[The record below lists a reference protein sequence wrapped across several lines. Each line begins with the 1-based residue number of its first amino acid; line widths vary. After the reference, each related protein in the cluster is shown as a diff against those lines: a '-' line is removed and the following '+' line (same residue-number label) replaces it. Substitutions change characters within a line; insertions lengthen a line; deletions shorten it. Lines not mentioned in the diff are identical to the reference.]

1 MLLTCY
7 PVLKLLENVIIFSI
21 RYGVK
26 MQPIERVHLA
36 VVACGERLEETVTM
50 LKSALIFSIKPLQF
64 HIFAEDQLHDS
75 FKGIVSI

>member
-7 PVLKLLENVIIFSI
+7 PVLKLWENVVIFSI

-26 MQPIERVHLA
+26 MQPTERVHLA

>member
-7 PVLKLLENVIIFSI
+7 RVLKLLENVVIFSI

>member
-7 PVLKLLENVIIFSI
+7 PVLKLLEYVVIFSI

-26 MQPIERVHLA
+26 MQPVERVHLA

-75 FKGIVSI
+75 FKGIVSL